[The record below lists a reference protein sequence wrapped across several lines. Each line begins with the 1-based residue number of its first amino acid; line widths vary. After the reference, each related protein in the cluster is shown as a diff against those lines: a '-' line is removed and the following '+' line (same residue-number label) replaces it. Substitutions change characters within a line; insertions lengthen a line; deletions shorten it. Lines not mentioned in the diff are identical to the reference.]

1 MVLLGGGRDEGGAV
15 IAHMRHTDQDICEIN
30 EIGAAVYSAPLVNRI
45 RSLPRAQRVDAGARV
60 RPGA

>member
-1 MVLLGGGRDEGGAV
+1 
-15 IAHMRHTDQDICEIN
+15 MRHTDQDICEIN